1 MAKYMGLVRGVAL
14 RRSGNPQLA
23 DDVAQTVFI
32 LTARKAGAL
41 NASPTLAPWLHHCAW
56 CGTSSALRAVN
67 PPAAAIWMPALPK
80 LTPFRPQSL
89 RNPLCLRSCLV
100 WMRRCRLSAG
110 RTGGLS

>member
-1 MAKYMGLVRGVAL
+1 MTLDSPGSDSDLLRAWSRDRCEESFRRLVAKYMGLVRGVAL

-23 DDVAQTVFI
+23 DDVAQTGFI

-67 PPAAAIWMPALPK
+67 PPAAAIWMPALP
-80 LTPFRPQSL
+80 
-89 RNPLCLRSCLV
+89 N
-100 WMRRCRLSAG
+100 
-110 RTGGLS
+110 